1 MARRQFNVFNLSF
14 IDIMSCG
21 FGAVVLF
28 FMIIS
33 AQVSFR
39 ADKADIKLVSDTFRL
54 EEEVFDGRKNL
65 VRLRTIFEKKQQQ
78 QISVEDETKQLQLT
92 LEELLEELAQY
103 DSTSL
108 ALRESLEKLQ
118 SDIERLEEQKKRLMA
133 SAQQDADDPGRRIRT
148 YVGEGDR
155 QYLTGLKMGGKR
167 ILILVDSSASML
179 GRTYINVLRYR
190 NMQDEMKILAPKWR
204 NVVGTVDWLTTQ
216 IPVGTKFQIMTFNDK
231 AGSVIKDSD
240 NEWLEVTDGSNLT
253 EAMEKL
259 RYVVPQNGTSL
270 YKAFQK
276 INEIKPRPDNVYLLT
291 DGRPTHGRTTPDSP
305 RETDAIDRL
314 GFFDRARKEVP
325 NGVPINILLYPMD
338 GDPHAAAYYW
348 QLAMQTRGSFMTPS
362 EDWP

>member
-14 IDIMSCG
+14 LDIMACG
-21 FGAVVLF
+21 LGAVVLF

-39 ADKADIKLVSDTFRL
+39 ADQADIKLVSDTFQL
-54 EEEVFDGRKNL
+54 EEKVLDGIKNL
-65 VRLRTIFEKKQQQ
+65 VRLHTIFEKKKQE
-78 QISVEDETKQLQLT
+78 QISVEGETKQLQVT

-103 DSTSL
+103 DDTSL
-108 ALRESLEKLQ
+108 AMRESLEKLQ

-133 SAQQDADDPGRRIRT
+133 SAEQDADDPGRRIRT

-204 NVVGTVDWLTTQ
+204 NVVETVDWLTTQ
-216 IPVGTKFQIMTFNDK
+216 IPVGTKFQIMTFNDE

-259 RYVVPQNGTSL
+259 RYVVPQKGTSL
-270 YKAFQK
+270 YKAFKK

-291 DGRPTHGRTTPDSP
+291 DGMPTQGRTTPDPP
-305 RETDAIDRL
+305 RQTDAIDRL
-314 GFFDRARKEVP
+314 GFFDRATKEVP

-338 GDPHAAAYYW
+338 GDPYAAAYYW
-348 QLAMQTRGSFMTPS
+348 QLAMQTRGSFRSPS